1 MTDRGRTL
9 TAATLATLV
18 GMAGKA
24 GKGWFGLPFF
34 SLTPRPEVVSC
45 VLSGGG
51 SRASFQLGA
60 LDYLYRHDDQFTPTI
75 FVGASAGS
83 IIASSLA
90 QSAEREG
97 QREYLRR
104 LRSIWDAMT
113 EPNDMFTPRP
123 WYDRLATEGP
133 QWLELVRPAKP
144 EPKPAPPKPRPPLL
158 QFLRTEPTSSPSPP
172 EPVTAPNPLELALTP
187 DSETP
192 VRSEWSLNALSS
204 IASHLGRLPRLGS
217 DLNVIAHGL
226 EATKSMYRPG
236 PVLVELLREEM
247 FFPARVAAS
256 GATLRIAM
264 VALES
269 GELRFMTEKGTL
281 VDRNNQPVGDTSHD
295 LGVGVLASCA
305 IPAVFRPVPIGD
317 ETYVDGGAREN
328 LPAELA
334 IGHLG
339 AARNYIVSSQSTGVH
354 RRASMAD
361 ADLFTIVMRSTEILI
376 DEAGR
381 DELAYAHS
389 AGSIVIY
396 PELSVHDAMTV
407 DPALIAIN
415 EAYGWLRAAEQHLH
429 LDAAA
434 EARHRRL
441 IEARLRAL
449 QAENDY
455 LATSEPDRRRH
466 TALASAKTALRDV
479 VRSASD
485 IPLPPGADAWWRQWE
500 PRAVAP
506 EVDPPWLHD

>member
-1 MTDRGRTL
+1 M
-9 TAATLATLV
+9 
-18 GMAGKA
+18 A

-60 LDYLYRHDDQFTPTI
+60 LDYLYEHDDQFTPTI

-90 QSAEREG
+90 QEATREG
-97 QREYLRR
+97 QQRYLRR
-104 LRSIWDAMT
+104 LRAIWDDMQQ
-113 EPNDMFTPRP
+113 PSDMFTPRP
-123 WYDRLATEGP
+123 WYQRLLAEGP
-133 QWLELVRPAKP
+133 QWLEMVKP
-144 EPKPAPPKPRPPLL
+144 MRTDPKASAPRHPRAPLL
-158 QFLRTEPTSSPSPP
+158 PFLRSEPATIPSPDEH
-172 EPVTAPNPLELALTP
+172 EPLNPLELALAP
-187 DSETP
+187 DDDTQ
-192 VRSEWSLNALSS
+192 VRSEWSLAALSG
-204 IASHLGRLPRLGS
+204 IASQLGRLPRIGS
-217 DLNVIAHGL
+217 DLNTIAHGL
-226 EATKSMYRPG
+226 DASKSLYRPG
-236 PVLVELLREEM
+236 PVLVELLRKDT
-247 FFPARVAAS
+247 FFPPRVASS
-256 GATLRIAM
+256 GVTLRIAM

-269 GELRFMTEKGTL
+269 GRLRFMTETGTL
-281 VDRNNQPVGDTSHD
+281 VDRNNEPVDTTAHD
-295 LGVGVLASCA
+295 LTIGVLASCA

-339 AARNYIVSSQSTGVH
+339 AARNYIVSSQSDGVH
-354 RRASMAD
+354 RRESMAD

-396 PELSVHDAMTV
+396 PELSVHDSMTV

-415 EAYGWLRAAEQHLH
+415 EAYGWLRAAEAHLQ

-434 EARHRRL
+434 EARHRRI
-441 IEARLRAL
+441 IEHRIACVK
-449 QAENDY
+449 AERDY
-455 LATSEPDRRRH
+455 LAAEKPGRK
-466 TALASAKTALRDV
+466 LLTALRSAKVSLRDA
-479 VRSASD
+479 VRSASS
-485 IPLPPGADAWWRQWE
+485 IPLPPGAESWWRTWE
-500 PRAVAP
+500 RGAGADD
-506 EVDPPWLHD
+506 VDPPWLALER